1 LPDLA
6 GMETNESTGTRKASA
21 AQPAPVFIRTTDIQ
35 GRYGLKRS
43 FVYQLIREGRLK
55 SFSLKG
61 RGKVRGIRLFR
72 PEDIE
77 KAISD
82 LSEGGQP

>member
-1 LPDLA
+1 MFEPVTSSRSA
-6 GMETNESTGTRKASA
+6 EATKPST
-21 AQPAPVFIRTTDIQ
+21 PPVFIRTSDIQ

>member
-1 LPDLA
+1 
-6 GMETNESTGTRKASA
+6 MYETNTSRNSA
-21 AQPAPVFIRTTDIQ
+21 EAAKPSVPPVFIRTSDIQ
-35 GRYGLKRS
+35 ARYGLRRS
-43 FVYQLIREGRLK
+43 FVYQLIKDGRLK
-55 SFSLKG
+55 SFSLRG

-77 KAISD
+77 KAIGE

>member
-1 LPDLA
+1 MFEPITSSRSVEA
-6 GMETNESTGTRKASA
+6 IKP
-21 AQPAPVFIRTTDIQ
+21 PATPVFIRTSDIQ
-35 GRYGLKRS
+35 HRYGLRRS

-55 SFSLKG
+55 SFSLRG

-77 KAISD
+77 KAIQE
-82 LSEGGQP
+82 LSGEVHT

>member
-1 LPDLA
+1 MFEPVTSSRSAEVLKPLA
-6 GMETNESTGTRKASA
+6 S
-21 AQPAPVFIRTTDIQ
+21 PVFIRTSDIQ
-35 GRYGLKRS
+35 SRYGLKRS

-55 SFSLKG
+55 SFSLRG

-77 KAISD
+77 KAIGE

>member
-1 LPDLA
+1 
-6 GMETNESTGTRKASA
+6 MFETNKSRNSA
-21 AQPAPVFIRTTDIQ
+21 EAAKPSVSSVFIRTADIQ
-35 GRYGLKRS
+35 ARYGLRRS
-43 FVYQLIREGRLK
+43 FVYQLIKDGRLK

-77 KAISD
+77 KAISE